1 MYLTQHVPH
10 KYNSSKDWMC
20 GSDPYFQ
27 SEWSVNRIRATNEI
41 YGRCVKNQPQDQC
54 HGVGLK
60 ACQPGP
66 LTFFLSQQ
74 SNKTYS
80 CHAATESCYIFKPP
94 TSSVSVSFFN
104 LESRVLID
112 LSVMWHDCNRD
123 NQQLAGK
130 KIVFLFSSP
139 LLWGVSQSS
148 VGDGC
153 SHQFYR
159 LLSFEGFLVTPDL
172 LLQCAQVDNLDFV
185 FYWFCSIGT

>member
-1 MYLTQHVPH
+1 MKCKSYTCYKWNL
-10 KYNSSKDWMC
+10 
-20 GSDPYFQ
+20 Q
-27 SEWSVNRIRATNEI
+27 SVCKEPAT
-41 YGRCVKNQPQDQC
+41 
-54 HGVGLK
+54 
-60 ACQPGP
+60 GP
-66 LTFFLSQQ
+66 MSRSRTESLSAGPIDLFLISPQQ